1 MKKNLIILCILL
13 LCISSCKKKETSL
26 FLLKS
31 GKTTNITFNNRI
43 IETDSFN
50 ILTEEYIF
58 NGGGVAI
65 ADFDNDSRNDIL
77 FTGNQVSNRL
87 YLNKK
92 DFNFQDVSEASGIGA
107 KEKWSTGSAI
117 VDINLDGWLDVYICV
132 AMGNGDQQRRN
143 MLFVNQGLNQDAI
156 PTFKEMAKS
165 YHIDDNRN
173 SMNATFFD
181 YDKDGLL
188 DLYVLNNEQVHDLPT
203 NYRPLINDGSAISN
217 DRLYRNKGDGTFE
230 DVTIAAGIVYE
241 GFGLGIAV
249 ADLNYDGWPDIHVS
263 NDYLTNDL
271 LYINNQDGT
280 FTNKIESY
288 LKHQS
293 KFSMGS
299 DISDYDNDG
308 FLDILTLDMLGETNH
323 RMKTNIG
330 NNNYVEYTLNERYNY
345 QYQYMRNMLHKG
357 NGSAA
362 NFNEIGLMAG
372 ISKTDWSWAPLFMDA
387 DNDGF
392 RDLLITNGFPRDIT
406 DKDFGDFAI
415 NVNAFLSPGKI
426 LDSIPEVKVAN
437 YGYRNKGDWTF
448 EEQTKNWGLNI
459 PSFSNGAAFADL
471 DQDGDLD
478 YIVNN
483 INDEAFVYENTYG
496 TNEGEKNN
504 FLRLALQGPSGNPL
518 GIGTKI
524 KLKYGNDKTQ
534 YYEHYLTRGYMSSV
548 EPVPHFGVGAIDTI
562 THIEI
567 QWPDGANQILRNIKA
582 NQTVSIIYDNRIKG
596 DTINLEHP
604 GSKPS
609 NQKHFTNVTEQLGLD
624 INLKDLDFIDFDIQR
639 TLPHKL
645 TQNGPSLAVGDLN
658 GDSFEDVIIGSTNK
672 YSPIILFQDIAGGF
686 SQRALFSVPR
696 EMQFEE
702 ESIELFDIDNDGDLD
717 MYLVSGSNQFKKGS
731 ENYRDRFYTNDGSG
745 KFTEE
750 TIRIPEINTSG
761 SVVKA
766 MDFNKDGYVDLFV
779 GGRTP
784 MGAYPVSEKSFLLM
798 NENGILKDV
807 TDSLAPDLRTAG
819 MITDAVW
826 GDYDAD
832 GQQDLIVVGE
842 LMPITIFKNKNNS
855 FEKVQ
860 NTGVQNFIGWWESIE
875 AEDMDNDG
883 DVDFVVGNLGRNN
896 LFQPSAERPVTV
908 VAKDFDQNGS
918 IDPVTFAYFKD
929 KNGTFKS
936 YPVNFWGDMNKQ
948 STIFRSKFNYYK
960 EYAEATESTLLS
972 ASELENALILKGN
985 YDNSSYVE
993 NLGNGSFKIYPLPI
1007 EAQLA
1012 PLNDI
1017 IIKDIDTDGNLDIVG
1032 VGNDFGNET
1041 FIGRYDAMN
1050 GLFLKGNGKG
1060 SFETISNSQSGL
1072 LAPKDAKS
1080 ISVVKCAAGGF
1091 YYFITQNKEK
1101 LLVFKD

>member
-1 MKKNLIILCILL
+1 MLMLL
-13 LCISSCKKKETSL
+13 FCSCQNKESTL
-26 FLLKS
+26 FVLKPA
-31 GKTTNITFNNRI
+31 KTTNIEFINRI
-43 IETDSFN
+43 VETDSFN

-65 ADFDNDSRNDIL
+65 ADFDNDNRNDIL
-77 FTGNQVSNRL
+77 FTGNQVPNKL

-92 DFNFQDVSEASGIGA
+92 DFKFQDVSEISGIGA
-107 KEKWSTGSAI
+107 KEKWSTGAAV

-132 AMGNGDQQRRN
+132 AMASGDQQRRN
-143 MLFVNQGLNQDAI
+143 MLFVNQGLNQDGI

-165 YHIDDNRN
+165 YQIDDNRN

-188 DLYVLNNEQVHDLPT
+188 DLYVLNNEQVHELPT
-203 NYRPLINDGSAISN
+203 NYRPIINDGSAISN
-217 DRLYRNKGDGTFE
+217 DRLYRNRGDGTFE
-230 DVTIAAGIVYE
+230 DVTISAGIVYE

-249 ADLNYDGWPDIHVS
+249 ADLNYDGWPDLHIS
-263 NDYLTNDL
+263 NDYLTNDV
-271 LYINNQDGT
+271 LYINNKDGT
-280 FTNKIESY
+280 FTNGIESY

-330 NNNYVEYTLNERYNY
+330 NNNYVEYTLNERYDY
-345 QYQYMRNMLHKG
+345 QYQYMRNMLQKG
-357 NGSAA
+357 NDSGG
-362 NFNEIGLMAG
+362 NFNEIGLLAG
-372 ISKTDWSWAPLFMDA
+372 ISKTDWSWAPLFMDV

-415 NVNAFLSPGKI
+415 TVNAYLSPAKI

-437 YGYRNKGDWTF
+437 YGYRNNGDWTF
-448 EEQTKNWGLNI
+448 KEETKNWGLSI

-496 TNEGEKNN
+496 ENEGEKNN
-504 FLRLALQGPSGNPL
+504 FLRLALQGPIGNPL

-524 KLKYGNDKTQ
+524 RINYGGDKTQ

-548 EPVPHFGVGAIDTI
+548 EPNPHFGVGTSDTI
-562 THIEI
+562 TYIEV
-567 QWPDGANQILRNIKA
+567 QWPDGSYQKLKNVEA
-582 NQTVSIIYDNRIKG
+582 NQTITLSYKNGIKG
-596 DTINLEHP
+596 DTLNSFHP
-604 GSKPS
+604 VSKPS
-609 NQKHFTNVTEQLGLD
+609 DKRYFADVTEQLGLD
-624 INLKDLDFIDFDIQR
+624 IDLKDLDFIDFDIQR

-645 TQNGPSLAVGDLN
+645 TQNGPCLAVGDLN
-658 GDSFEDVIIGSTNK
+658 GDSFEDIIIGSSEK
-672 YSPIILFQDIAGGF
+672 FSPLILFQDRDGGF
-686 SQRALFSVPR
+686 SQKPLFTEPK

-702 ESIELFDIDNDGDLD
+702 EGIALFDIDNDGDLD

-731 ENYRDRFYTNDGSG
+731 ANYRDRCYINDGNG
-745 KFTEE
+745 KFTEDAK
-750 TIRIPEINTSG
+750 RIPEIYASG

-784 MGAYPVSEKSFLLM
+784 MGAYPIPEKSFLLI

-807 TDSLAPDLRTAG
+807 TDSLAPALRTVA
-819 MITDAVW
+819 MVTDAVW
-826 GDYDAD
+826 SDYDAD

-842 LMPITIFKNKNNS
+842 LMPITIFKNENAS
-855 FEKVQ
+855 FKKVE
-860 NTGVQNFIGWWESIE
+860 NTGLQNFMGWWESVVS
-875 AEDMDNDG
+875 EDMDNDG

-918 IDPVTFAYFKD
+918 IDAVTFAYFKD
-929 KNGTFKS
+929 KDGTFKS

-948 STIFRSKFNYYK
+948 STIFRSKFNYYR

-972 ASELENALILKGN
+972 AEQLENALILKGN
-985 YDNSSYVE
+985 YDRSSYVE
-993 NLGNGSFKIYPLPI
+993 NLGNGSFKMHPLPI

-1012 PLNDI
+1012 PLNSLLV
-1017 IIKDIDTDGNLDIVG
+1017 KDIDRDGNLDILG
-1032 VGNDFGNET
+1032 VGNDFGNDT
-1041 FIGRYDAMN
+1041 FIGRYDALN

-1060 SFETISNSQSGL
+1060 SFETIPNSKSGL

-1080 ISVVKCAAGGF
+1080 ISTVKCATGGS

>member
-1 MKKNLIILCILL
+1 MKKNLLISVLILL
-13 LCISSCKKKETSL
+13 LYSSCEKKGNTL
-26 FLLKS
+26 FVLTS
-31 GKTTNITFNNRI
+31 GKATNITFNNRI
-43 IETDSFN
+43 VETDTFN

-65 ADFDNDSRNDIL
+65 ADFDNDNRNDIL
-77 FTGNQVSNRL
+77 FTGNQVSNQL
-87 YLNKK
+87 YLNKGDLK
-92 DFNFQDVSEASGIGA
+92 FENVSTASGIEA
-107 KEKWSTGSAI
+107 KQKWSTGAAV
-117 VDINLDGWLDVYICV
+117 VDINLDGWMDVYICV
-132 AMGNGDQQRRN
+132 AMANGDEERRN
-143 MLFVNQGLNQDAI
+143 MLFVNQGINQDGV
-156 PTFKEMAKS
+156 PTFKEMAKA
-165 YHIDDNRN
+165 YRIDDNRN

-188 DLYVLNNEQVHDLPT
+188 DLYVLNNEQVHELPT
-203 NYRPLINDGSAISN
+203 NYRPSINDGSAVSN
-217 DRLYRNKGDGTFE
+217 DRLYRNQGDGTFE
-230 DVTIAAGIVYE
+230 DVTLAAGIVYE
-241 GFGLGIAV
+241 GFGLGLAV
-249 ADLNYDGWPDIHVS
+249 ADLNYDGWPDLHIS
-263 NDYLTNDL
+263 NDYLTNDV

-280 FTNKIESY
+280 FTNEVASY

-308 FLDILTLDMLGETNH
+308 FLDILTLDMLGESNH

-330 NNNYVEYTLNERYNY
+330 NTNYVEYTLNERYDY

-357 NGSAA
+357 NGSAG

-372 ISKTDWSWAPLFMDA
+372 ISKTDWSWSPLFMDA

-415 NVNAFLSPGKI
+415 NVNAYLSPAKI

-437 YGYRNKGDWTF
+437 YAYRNKGDWTF
-448 EEQTKNWGLNI
+448 EERSKDWGLSI

-483 INDEAFVYENTYG
+483 INDEAFIYENTYG
-496 TNEGEKNN
+496 ENNTDKNN
-504 FLRLALQGPSGNPL
+504 FLRVSLEGPSGNPL

-524 KLKYGNDKTQ
+524 ELNYGADKTQ
-534 YYEHYLTRGYMSSV
+534 YYEHYLSRGYMSSV
-548 EPVPHFGVGAIDTI
+548 EPIPHFGIGKNDTI
-562 THIEI
+562 ANIAI
-567 QWPDGANQILRNIKA
+567 QWPDGSYQNLKNIA
-582 NQTVSIIYDNRIKG
+582 SNQTISVSHKNGIKN
-596 DTINLEHP
+596 DSVNSLFP
-604 GSKPS
+604 VQKPAD
-609 NQKHFTNVTEQLGLD
+609 KTYFTNVTAQLGLD

-645 TQNGPSLAVGDLN
+645 SQNGPCLVVGDIN
-658 GDSFEDVIIGSTNK
+658 GDALEDIIVGSTHK
-672 YSPIILFQDIAGGF
+672 FSPILLLQQKDGSFIQN
-686 SQRALFSVPR
+686 ALFTMPN

-702 ESIELFDIDNDGDLD
+702 EAIELFDIDNDGDLD
-717 MYLVSGSNQFKKGS
+717 MYLVSGSNQFIEGGD
-731 ENYRDRFYTNDGSG
+731 NYRDRFYLNDGNG
-745 KFTEE
+745 KFTEDK
-750 TIRIPEINTSG
+750 TRIPEIKTSG
-761 SVVKA
+761 TVVKA
-766 MDFNKDGYVDLFV
+766 MDFNADGYVDLFV

-784 MGAYPVSEKSFLLM
+784 MGEYPMPEKSFLLM
-798 NENGILKDV
+798 NENGTLKDV
-807 TDSLAPDLRTAG
+807 TDNIAPELRNVG

-826 GDYDAD
+826 SDYDAD

-842 LMPITIFKNKNNS
+842 LMPITIFKNKNAS
-855 FEKVQ
+855 FAKIE
-860 NTGVQNFIGWWESIE
+860 NTGIENFMGWWESIS
-875 AEDMDNDG
+875 AADMDNDG
-883 DVDFVVGNLGRNN
+883 DIDLVAGNLGRNN

-908 VAKDFDQNGS
+908 FAKDFDQNGS

-929 KNGTFKS
+929 ENGTFES
-936 YPVNFWGDMNKQ
+936 FPVNFWGDINKQ
-948 STIFRSKFNYYK
+948 STIFRSKFNYYR
-960 EYAEATESTLLS
+960 EYAKATQNTILST
-972 ASELENALILKGN
+972 SELENALTLTGN
-985 YDNSSYVE
+985 YDNSSYIE
-993 NLGNGSFKIYPLPI
+993 NLGNGSFKIHPLPI

-1012 PLNDI
+1012 PLNSLI
-1017 IIKDIDTDGNLDIVG
+1017 LKDVDADGNLDILG

-1041 FIGRYDAMN
+1041 FIGKYDALN

-1060 SFETISNSQSGL
+1060 AFETVSMNNSGL

-1080 ISVVKCAAGGF
+1080 IAEVKCATGGS